1 MKDEHPAQR
10 MSDEETALL
19 EKYKQERAKR
29 IRSDGV
35 GQYVRIEGEFARF
48 LHDPWV
54 KDPLV
59 RDAIE
64 ADVDVVIIGGGWA
77 GLLTSTRLRQA
88 GVDNIRIV
96 ETGADFGGIW
106 YWNRYPGCSCDSE
119 AYIYMPLL
127 EELGYMPT
135 EKYARAPE
143 ILEHARALGRHFDL
157 YRHAL
162 FQTQATRI
170 SWDEAGSRWMVRTNR
185 GDMLKAR
192 FVIIGNGPLNYPKL
206 PGIPGIGS
214 FKGHSFHTSRWD
226 YDYTGGD
233 PSGNM
238 TGLRDKRVALIGT
251 GATAIQC
258 AAPLGEWAKQLYVV
272 QRTPAVVA
280 ERNNKPLDT
289 DWASR
294 LEPGWQ
300 KKRQQS
306 FDGILAGVYDGE
318 DLVGDAWTDFWE
330 PVKLPQDGA
339 SPEIVRA
346 MVQKLDI
353 EKMNKVRA
361 RVDSI
366 VKDPAT
372 ANALKPY
379 YNRYCKRPTFNDEY
393 LQNFN
398 RPNVKLIDT
407 LGRGLDRITAN
418 AIVFNG
424 ESYEVDC
431 IIYATGFELM
441 QISHNAGG
449 MEVIGRGGQTL
460 DEKWRTAVTTLH
472 GIYTHGFPNLFF
484 CAGPRQ
490 AALTLNFPYLTD
502 EQATH
507 TAQVIKRLIDK
518 RVRVA
523 EVKREAEDRWAATI
537 AEKSKLDLDYVRGC
551 TPSSYNREG
560 DLASLK
566 KEAFATRYDGGPLEY
581 FELLIK
587 WRETGRLSEDMDCIP
602 E

>member
-1 MKDEHPAQR
+1 
-10 MSDEETALL
+10 
-19 EKYKQERAKR
+19 
-29 IRSDGV
+29 
-35 GQYVRIEGEFARF
+35 
-48 LHDPWV
+48 
-54 KDPLV
+54 
-59 RDAIE
+59 
-64 ADVDVVIIGGGWA
+64 
-77 GLLTSTRLRQA
+77 
-88 GVDNIRIV
+88 
-96 ETGADFGGIW
+96 
-106 YWNRYPGCSCDSE
+106 
-119 AYIYMPLL
+119 
-127 EELGYMPT
+127 
-135 EKYARAPE
+135 
-143 ILEHARALGRHFDL
+143 
-157 YRHAL
+157 
-162 FQTQATRI
+162 
-170 SWDEAGSRWMVRTNR
+170 
-185 GDMLKAR
+185 
-192 FVIIGNGPLNYPKL
+192 
-206 PGIPGIGS
+206 
-214 FKGHSFHTSRWD
+214 
-226 YDYTGGD
+226 
-233 PSGNM
+233 
-238 TGLRDKRVALIGT
+238 
-251 GATAIQC
+251 
-258 AAPLGEWAKQLYVV
+258 
-272 QRTPAVVA
+272 
-280 ERNNKPLDT
+280 
-289 DWASR
+289 
-294 LEPGWQ
+294 
-300 KKRQQS
+300 
-306 FDGILAGVYDGE
+306 
-318 DLVGDAWTDFWE
+318 
-330 PVKLPQDGA
+330 
-339 SPEIVRA
+339 

-393 LQNFN
+393 LPNFN

-407 LGRGLDRITAN
+407 LGRGLERITGN

-449 MEVIGRGGQTL
+449 MDVIGRGGQTI

-523 EVKREAEDRWAATI
+523 EVKQEAEDRWAATI

-551 TPSSYNREG
+551 TPSTYNREG

-587 WRETGRLSEDMDCIP
+587 WRETGLDKDMDFIP
-602 E
+602 EQTSTHVGAG